1 MTTVLRYT
9 ASVTT
14 TETKSPAQRMP
25 EELMASALFLLKR
38 LGMAAK
44 QRSLSAYEEAGLHPY
59 HYAIL
64 AALDAGSSE
73 TQAAIAETLG
83 YDKGQL
89 VGLLDELEEAGLVER
104 QRDSADRRR
113 HVVHMTQ
120 EGRKTLTRVR
130 RLSQQLENEFFA
142 SLDEAERQQLQVL
155 LRRVADQQLPNCG
168 FAPTTPATL

>member
-1 MTTVLRYT
+1 
-9 ASVTT
+9 
-14 TETKSPAQRMP
+14 MP

-44 QRSLSAYEEAGLHPY
+44 QRSHASYEEAGLHPY

-130 RLSQQLENEFFA
+130 RLSQQLEDEFFA
-142 SLDEAERQQLQVL
+142 SLDDAERQQLQVL
-155 LRRVADQQLPNCG
+155 LRRVADQQLPNCAL
-168 FAPTTPATL
+168 APTTHATL